1 MKSRRMNRL
10 IKNILENMHG
20 QRRMILLLSCIV
32 VFTTTYL
39 LILPAFTL
47 DKEEAAE
54 QGGIDLSAASFAE
67 EAEEEVN
74 ESSDLEEPGESVEPE
89 EIIEDEDP
97 EELEDASENEDQE
110 ESDVSPDADESAE
123 VDAAEE
129 VVEEIIDEDEGAAES
144 PLVFEGNGYTVTA
157 SFDEDA
163 EMPAGTVLDVNEIKN
178 GTDEYYQN
186 LGQIWGDLNQ
196 EYLEIEEQRKD
207 YNEGMGFLD
216 EAKLA
221 NLDDARFFD
230 VQLVNDDKPVELSE
244 PAHIEISFDDGMQLE
259 KGADTGVAFF
269 DKDGAEIIDDSE
281 IEGSKSVATGF
292 SYDLTTSSD
301 VGIFTS
307 HETSD
312 QGRVVSKPAARKLM
326 KAGAAKGKTNDDLPE
341 PYANK
346 TLEPNHNPNGTND
359 GTYTLTLSVGGA
371 SKQNTYSDV
380 TKSNVLIVM
389 DRSSSMTS
397 NNTYDKY
404 TGEH

>member
-20 QRRMILLLSCIV
+20 QRKMVLLLSCIV

-54 QGGIDLSAASFAE
+54 QGGIDLSAASISAE
-67 EAEEEVN
+67 TEAEED
-74 ESSDLEEPGESVEPE
+74 ESSDQEDPIEIEEPEDVS
-89 EIIEDEDP
+89 EDEDVEDQGDNEVQ
-97 EELEDASENEDQE
+97 EEL
-110 ESDVSPDADESAE
+110 DVSPDADDSAE
-123 VDAAEE
+123 VDATEE
-129 VVEEIIDEDEGAAES
+129 VVEEIIDEDESTAES
-144 PLVFEGNGYTVTA
+144 LLVFEGNGYTVTA
-157 SFDEDA
+157 SFDDDA
-163 EMPAGTVLDVNEIKN
+163 EMPAGTVLDVNEIKY

-186 LGQIWGDLNQ
+186 LGQIWGELNQ

-230 VQLVNDDKPVELSE
+230 VQLVNDDKPVELSA

-281 IEGSKSVATGF
+281 IV
-292 SYDLTTSSD
+292 
-301 VGIFTS
+301 
-307 HETSD
+307 
-312 QGRVVSKPAARKLM
+312 QPVSA
-326 KAGAAKGKTNDDLPE
+326 
-341 PYANK
+341 
-346 TLEPNHNPNGTND
+346 
-359 GTYTLTLSVGGA
+359 
-371 SKQNTYSDV
+371 
-380 TKSNVLIVM
+380 
-389 DRSSSMTS
+389 MT
-397 NNTYDKY
+397 
-404 TGEH
+404 